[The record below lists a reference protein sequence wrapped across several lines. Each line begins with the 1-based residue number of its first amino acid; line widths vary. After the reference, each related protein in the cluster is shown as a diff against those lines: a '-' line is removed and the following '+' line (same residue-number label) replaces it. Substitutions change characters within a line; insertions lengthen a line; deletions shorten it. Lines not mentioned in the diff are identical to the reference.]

1 MACADAL
8 ATSGCRVAITHLHS
22 SPPDRHFAVRC
33 DVTDSAEVEA
43 AFETIESELGTPE
56 ILVSN
61 AGITRDNLTARMKE
75 ADFADVLDANLTG
88 AWRVSQ
94 RALKG
99 MSRARW
105 GRIVFVSS
113 VVALGGNPGQA
124 NYAASKAGL
133 CGLARSLAKEYARRS
148 ITVNVVAPGPVE
160 TSMLKKLSEAQRSA
174 IVDAVPLG
182 RSGSPEEV
190 AAAVG
195 FLCSEAAGY
204 ITGAILPIDGG
215 MSMG

>member
-8 ATSGCRVAITHLHS
+8 AASGCRVAITHLHS
-22 SPPDRHFAVRC
+22 SSPDRHFAVRC

-43 AFETIESELGTPE
+43 AFERIETELGAPE

-124 NYAASKAGL
+124 NYAASKSGL
-133 CGLARSLAKEYARRS
+133 FGLARSLAKEYARRS
-148 ITVNVVAPGPVE
+148 ITVNVVAPGPIE
-160 TSMLKKLSEAQRSA
+160 TSMLEKLSEAQRSA

-182 RSGSPEEV
+182 RSGTPEEV